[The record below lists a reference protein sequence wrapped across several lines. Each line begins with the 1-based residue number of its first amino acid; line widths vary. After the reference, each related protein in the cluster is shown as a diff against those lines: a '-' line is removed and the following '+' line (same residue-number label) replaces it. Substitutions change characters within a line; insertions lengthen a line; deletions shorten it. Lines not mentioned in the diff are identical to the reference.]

1 MSSFDTI
8 PRIDKTAFLAS
19 NLVVFVL
26 CIISIIARFY
36 VRIRVQRQFSIDDG
50 TLLFGFACLITSI
63 VLLFINV
70 DRLYIIGSIYTGAT
84 DLQIPSDIKQQAAEF
99 NKLILAEAVLTWC
112 SIVSVKFSYLFLFK
126 RLINR
131 IRPLVKYWWFT
142 VVVNI
147 MISVYVPITYVF
159 ACDPYNDTIIV
170 TCRLGSGLH
179 KTTSFVV
186 SQMVFDVVG
195 DFLILYI
202 PCRLI
207 WKLKIK
213 LIQKLALAFTLCLT
227 ILTIICTVIRVA
239 GISTGRTVRALDI
252 VWMAYW
258 QFIAANIA
266 VTMTAVTAFR
276 TLFVSAVGGN
286 GESPSPESSEKWYTK
301 GRGFVRC
308 KLSRPLS
315 WRFRRRA
322 GNNRYGSRNDRPPEL
337 SLHAPR
343 AAMTGIRTFI
353 HGQGRTGKGGSQL
366 MRSMVEEGSEKSLP
380 LYAKDTNSPSIMVR
394 HDLAVTC
401 ENL

>member
-1 MSSFDTI
+1 MPQKGQHVIIRHDTPHRQDRLSGETLSSSPLPSAAINSFA
-8 PRIDKTAFLAS
+8 KAS

-159 ACDPYNDTIIV
+159 ACDPYNDTII
-170 TCRLGSGLH
+170 GE
-179 KTTSFVV
+179 F
-186 SQMVFDVVG
+186 
-195 DFLILYI
+195 FLS
-202 PCRLI
+202 PTVHPPFERM
-207 WKLKIK
+207 
-213 LIQKLALAFTLCLT
+213 LT
-227 ILTIICTVIRVA
+227 
-239 GISTGRTVRALDI
+239 
-252 VWMAYW
+252 M
-258 QFIAANIA
+258 
-266 VTMTAVTAFR
+266 
-276 TLFVSAVGGN
+276 LFSN
-286 GESPSPESSEKWYTK
+286 
-301 GRGFVRC
+301 
-308 KLSRPLS
+308 
-315 WRFRRRA
+315 
-322 GNNRYGSRNDRPPEL
+322 
-337 SLHAPR
+337 
-343 AAMTGIRTFI
+343 M
-353 HGQGRTGKGGSQL
+353 
-366 MRSMVEEGSEKSLP
+366 
-380 LYAKDTNSPSIMVR
+380 
-394 HDLAVTC
+394 
-401 ENL
+401 